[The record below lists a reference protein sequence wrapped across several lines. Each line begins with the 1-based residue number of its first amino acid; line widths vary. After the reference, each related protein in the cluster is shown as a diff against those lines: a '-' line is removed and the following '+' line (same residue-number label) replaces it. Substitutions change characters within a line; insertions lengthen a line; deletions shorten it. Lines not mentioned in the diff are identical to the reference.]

1 MTIDVSRGLAIQA
14 EAAKRLLT
22 QLRDQGHGDD
32 AELSADVIE
41 GETSLHEAV
50 AAAIDQ
56 IDSLEVLVIGL
67 KAKEEAFAERRRM
80 IEARADNL
88 RAAIE
93 QAMISAEQVNIPLP
107 TATVFISKRKPAL
120 IVENEAE
127 IPSEFFIEQERPA
140 PKLDKRALAAA
151 ISDGRRVPG
160 ATLDN
165 GTVSL
170 SIRRK

>member
-1 MTIDVSRGLAIQA
+1 
-14 EAAKRLLT
+14 
-22 QLRDQGHGDD
+22 
-32 AELSADVIE
+32 VIE
-41 GETSLHEAV
+41 GETSLHETI

-56 IDSLEVLVIGL
+56 IDNLDVMVIGL
-67 KAKEEAFAERRRM
+67 KAKEEAFADRRKA
-80 IEARADNL
+80 IEARAESL

-93 QAMISAEQVNIPLP
+93 QAMIAAEQTNIPLP
-107 TATVFISKRKPAL
+107 TATVFISKRKPSL

-151 ISDGRRVPG
+151 LADGRAVPG

-170 SIRRK
+170 TIRRK